1 MLRYIRKN
9 VYIELTEGHGEMN
22 PNEISG
28 EVIGAAVAVH
38 RVLGPGLLEQ
48 PYKLCLAHELRKRKL
63 RIDSE
68 LALPVVYDEVTIDLG
83 YRIDLL
89 VENTI
94 VIETKSVIA
103 LTPLHR
109 AQLITYLRLG
119 DFPIGL
125 LLNFNELRL
134 KDGIVRL
141 INAPNLSLSSPSDPL
156 RGPP

>member
-1 MLRYIRKN
+1 MI
-9 VYIELTEGHGEMN
+9 

-28 EVIGAAVAVH
+28 LVIGAAIDVH
-38 RVLGPGLLEQ
+38 RALGPGLLEQ
-48 PYKLCLAHELRKRKL
+48 PYKLCLAHELRKQNL
-63 RIDSE
+63 NVAIE
-68 LALPVVYDEVTIDLG
+68 LALPVVYDNVTIDLG
-83 YRIDLL
+83 YRLDLL
-89 VENTI
+89 VENTV

-119 DFPIGL
+119 DFSIGL
-125 LLNFNELRL
+125 LLNFNALRL

-141 INAPNLSLSSPSDPL
+141 VNSPDLSLGSQSEPL